1 VDLVVLV
8 EAASAVVAVEES
20 SDRIYFNHIVYNIE
34 QQKVLQ
40 NGELLWQMTQ

>member
-1 VDLVVLV
+1 MDSVVLV

-20 SDRIYFNHIVYNIE
+20 SDRITFNHIVYNVE

-40 NGELLWQMTQ
+40 NGELSW

>member
-8 EAASAVVAVEES
+8 EEVLVVAAVEES
-20 SDRIYFNHIVYNIE
+20 SDRTKFNHIVYNVE

-40 NGELLWQMTQ
+40 NGELSW